1 MCQEANIQPHN
12 KFVNKDHR
20 IFGKVHYEIRNW
32 RIAWSMSANIKLWV
46 HLIYGNRFYFRLAC
60 SLLIFSHRCMVTQC
74 AQLLL
79 KVDNKDEEIKENKT
93 TARKIGLREEK
104 RKPIAW
110 WRNLCKLFSCAS
122 LRQYDN
128 HNGFIK
134 RLKYHFW
141 KLSYCICHFLIK
153 SSYLIELL
161 LDQVTQELMNWINS
175 QLEQSATD
183 NYWTTGG

>member
-1 MCQEANIQPHN
+1 MVIDLFPISLFPINLFTQMHGYSMCTA
-12 KFVNKDHR
+12 
-20 IFGKVHYEIRNW
+20 
-32 RIAWSMSANIKLWV
+32 
-46 HLIYGNRFYFRLAC
+46 
-60 SLLIFSHRCMVTQC
+60 VTKSRQ
-74 AQLLL
+74 QRRR
-79 KVDNKDEEIKENKT
+79 NKT
-93 TARKIGLREEK
+93 KQNNGEEDRPSRREEETY
-104 RKPIAW
+104 AW

-161 LDQVTQELMNWINS
+161 LDQVTQELVNWINS

-183 NYWTTGG
+183 DYWTTGG

>member
-79 KVDNKDEEIKENKT
+79 KVDNKDEEIKQNKT
-93 TARKIGLREEK
+93 TARKIGLREEQ
-104 RKPIAW
+104 RKPMRDEEIFA
-110 WRNLCKLFSCAS
+110 
-122 LRQYDN
+122 
-128 HNGFIK
+128 
-134 RLKYHFW
+134 
-141 KLSYCICHFLIK
+141 
-153 SSYLIELL
+153 
-161 LDQVTQELMNWINS
+161 
-175 QLEQSATD
+175 
-183 NYWTTGG
+183 NYFRALP